1 MSTAPLPTV
10 PPTVGGLRDL
20 TVHVRE
26 PDTAATVAFRTVAD
40 GTGELFVLG
49 PRTRASYLTPKNV
62 PHCVTLRLSPGR
74 ARPLLGLPMSELVD
88 RIVPLRELWGA
99 QADLLAGELTE
110 LVASSGPGVWR
121 ERVAGRMQAAL
132 SRRLAERR
140 PAELARGQLL
150 DTAAALLSRES
161 ERVTDV
167 ARELGVSERHLRNL
181 FSAGVGVSPKRF
193 ARIHRVRGVLAR
205 VCREGSASLAAD
217 TGYYDQSHMTAE
229 FHEVMGVPPNAFRSG
244 RLPAPGSCSAA

>member
-1 MSTAPLPTV
+1 MSTAP

-40 GTGELFVLG
+40 GTGDLFVLG
-49 PRTRASYLTPKNV
+49 PRTRASYLMPKNV

-110 LVASSGPGVWR
+110 LVSSAAAWR
-121 ERVAGRMQAAL
+121 ERVADRMKAAL

-150 DTAAALLSRES
+150 DAAAELLAR

-229 FHEVMGVPPNAFRSG
+229 FHEVMGVPPNAYRSG